1 MTQVF
6 GAPVVSDHAMVVLEF
21 DALRELLGTC
31 MSSELGRTLLPTV
44 IPTADLHSIRYK
56 QRQTTE
62 AKTLLLADPPPS
74 LQQLA
79 DPRPLLEQI
88 AQQGKILEPPALLD
102 LQFLL
107 LTARQMKRFFA
118 AMDERHPLLVALT
131 QPMEFP
137 DHLERLITQVVD
149 PRGDLK
155 DDASPRLREIRDELR
170 ATRERIRRRLDW
182 HLAQHKDVVQEPLIT
197 LRHNRY
203 VLPLRPDFQR
213 LLRGVVHDHS
223 ASRATVFVEPL
234 DVLEFNNRV
243 VELTTH
249 EDVEVHH
256 ILRQVTTAVWE
267 VQDQI
272 RQIAAT
278 LAELDYILARAR
290 LSTMLDCHEPAFGAE
305 GQIDLRQARHP
316 LLVAT
321 AERTAVEVVPS
332 TLAVDAATRTLV
344 ITGPNTGGKTVLL
357 KTIGLLLLMA
367 QTGMHIPAAEGS
379 TLPIVQ
385 QVLVDIGD
393 EQSITQSL
401 STFSGHLQHIVRF
414 LHEADEG
421 TLVLLDELGA
431 GTDPAEGAAL
441 GMAILEHLAH
451 RGAKTFV
458 TTHHNSIK
466 LHAHMHPVM
475 ATAVMEFDT
484 DTLQPTFRVRMGQF
498 GGSNAFAISRR
509 LGMPDDVLTLAES
522 YMNADEHRLLEVTNR
537 LQGELQTLEQ
547 QRQAAARDRQA
558 AAETRTLYEAKLAEI
573 DTERRLELW
582 RAADD
587 ARHLL
592 AETRRRLDE
601 AIHLV
606 RQQGVT
612 PIVEPSRELL
622 RQVEAHIDEVA
633 PDTARREPEPPPL
646 HVGEAVWLPKWRV
659 RGVVLTAPT
668 ASDLVEVQAGQMT
681 LKVPASEVEP
691 SAEAGRTSPRRS
703 PSFRHVRPQSATETA
718 SELNLIGWR
727 VTEALP
733 ALDKYLDEAVTAGLQ
748 RVRII
753 HGKGSGRL
761 RAAVHEFLATHPH
774 VKAYMP
780 GSPAEGG
787 WGATVVEI
795 DA

>member
-1 MTQVF
+1 
-6 GAPVVSDHAMVVLEF
+6 
-21 DALRELLGTC
+21 
-31 MSSELGRTLLPTV
+31 
-44 IPTADLHSIRYK
+44 
-56 QRQTTE
+56 
-62 AKTLLLADPPPS
+62 
-74 LQQLA
+74 
-79 DPRPLLEQI
+79 
-88 AQQGKILEPPALLD
+88 LLD

-107 LTARQMKRFFA
+107 LTARQVKRFFA
-118 AMDERHPLLVALT
+118 AVAEHYPLLVGLT

-137 DHLERLITQVVD
+137 DHLERFITQVVD
-149 PRGDLK
+149 LRGDIK

-170 ATRERIRRRLDW
+170 GTRERIRRRLDW
-182 HLAQHKDVVQEPLIT
+182 HLTQHRDVVQEPLIT
-197 LRHNRY
+197 LRNNRY
-203 VLPLRPDFQR
+203 VLPLKLDFQR

-234 DVLEFNNRV
+234 DVLELNNRL
-243 VELTTH
+243 VELTTR
-249 EDVEVHH
+249 EDAEVHQ

-267 VQDQI
+267 VQTQL
-272 RQIAAT
+272 RQIAEI

-290 LSTMLDCHEPAFGAE
+290 LSTMLQCHEPEFAID

-321 AERTAVEVVPS
+321 SHRTHLEVVPA
-332 TLAVDAATRTLV
+332 TLAVDTATRTLV

-379 TLPIVQ
+379 TVPVVQ

-393 EQSITQSL
+393 EQSIAQSL

-414 LHEADEG
+414 LREAHEG

-441 GMAILEHLAH
+441 GIAILEHLSQ

-466 LHAHMHPVM
+466 LHAHTHPSM

-509 LGMPDDVLTLAES
+509 LGMPDDVLLRADA

-537 LQGELQTLEQ
+537 LQAELRAVEQ
-547 QRQAAARDRQA
+547 QHQAAAHDRQA
-558 AAETRTLYEAKLAEI
+558 AAESRRLYEDKLAAIAVERTL
-573 DTERRLELW
+573 ELS
-582 RAADD
+582 RAADA
-587 ARHLL
+587 ARDLL
-592 AETRRRLDE
+592 SETRRRLDE
-601 AIHLV
+601 AIHQV
-606 RQQGVT
+606 RRQGIIPV
-612 PIVEPSRELL
+612 VEPARELV
-622 RQVEAHIDEVA
+622 RQVEAHIEAVA
-633 PDTARREPEPPPL
+633 PDTERHEPELHAL
-646 HVGEAVWLPKWRV
+646 HVGDVVWLPKWRV
-659 RGVVLTAPT
+659 RGIVLTLPT
-668 ASDLVEVQAGQMT
+668 ANDRVEVQAGQIT
-681 LKVPASEVEP
+681 LKVPASEVELRPDSGRAMPP
-691 SAEAGRTSPRRS
+691 SS
-703 PSFRHVRPQSATETA
+703 PSYGHVRPQSVHDTT

-727 VTEALP
+727 VTDALSF
-733 ALDKYLDEAVTAGLQ
+733 LDKYLDDAVAAGLQ

-761 RAAVHEFLATHPH
+761 RAAIHDLLTAHPQ
-774 VKAYMP
+774 VRAYMP
-780 GSPAEGG
+780 CSPAEGG
-787 WGATVVEI
+787 WGATAVEI
-795 DA
+795 EA